1 MQAARR
7 ILLVSI
13 VLACANLA
21 FASGKFGKST
31 KPTKPSSSRSSVSSF
46 FTKLGVEGD
55 DSHIRPF
62 LAPFFSLAANAPT
75 KSYVLDNLERE
86 SSRKPEKVIHLVM
99 EPSDSGKMSPAS
111 AVILDAYIDD
121 STTLGYY
128 YKVGLDGKLQAAIK
142 TTAKRADGKPV
153 RGSGVKEDLDVNSP
167 EVQSRFQKELDYW
180 LSGKFRKHWKPKAP
194 VKTAQK

>member
-7 ILLVSI
+7 ALLVSL

-21 FASGKFGKST
+21 YASGKSGKST
-31 KPTKPSSSRSSVSSF
+31 KPSKASSSRSSVSSF
-46 FTKLGVEGD
+46 FAKLGTEGD
-55 DSHIRPF
+55 DNVVRPH
-62 LAPFFSLAANAPT
+62 LGPLLSLTPNAPT
-75 KSYVLDNLERE
+75 KAYILDNLNRQAA
-86 SSRKPEKVIHLVM
+86 RKPEKICNLVM
-99 EPSDSGKMSPAS
+99 APGSDGSLTPSS
-111 AVILDAYIDD
+111 AVFVDGYIDD
-121 STTLGYY
+121 TTTFAYY

-142 TTAKRADGKPV
+142 TVGKRADGKPV